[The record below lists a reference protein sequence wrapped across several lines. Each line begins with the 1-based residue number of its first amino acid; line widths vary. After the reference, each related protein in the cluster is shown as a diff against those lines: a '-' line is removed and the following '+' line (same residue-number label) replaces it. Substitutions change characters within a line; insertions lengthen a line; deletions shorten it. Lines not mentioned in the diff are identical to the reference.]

1 MTDLTLSLPG
11 HCFLYPSLYQTTY
24 APHGWPHNVP
34 DNEARR
40 HVEALYACLRPAV
53 PTEQQLQASVLHA
66 QPALDTP
73 PAALGGTAM
82 DGAMLAQAHQA
93 FADAAGGGEAGGES
107 LEALL
112 ALLPPRPPGWKPGD
126 ALPALPPLS
135 GAAASAVADAVAA
148 AAAAAADKEAGG
160 LVFVPRVAL
169 EDLNPDLDVE
179 YDVVDAGD
187 EDDDMDSDSD

>member
-1 MTDLTLSLPG
+1 MAASRPLP
-11 HCFLYPSLYQTTY
+11 QTTY
-24 APHGWPHNVP
+24 APHGWPHNVA

-40 HVEALYACLRPAV
+40 HAEALYGCLRPPV
-53 PTEQQLQASVLHA
+53 PTEQQLQASILYTQPAVDATAAAAAGLPATALDSAMLVHA
-66 QPALDTP
+66 QQAL
-73 PAALGGTAM
+73 
-82 DGAMLAQAHQA
+82 
-93 FADAAGGGEAGGES
+93 AGGEGSAPGGES
-107 LEALL
+107 LDALL

-148 AAAAAADKEAGG
+148 AAARQADKEAGG

-179 YDVVDAGD
+179 FDVVDAGD
-187 EDDDMDSDSD
+187 EDEDDMDDDSD